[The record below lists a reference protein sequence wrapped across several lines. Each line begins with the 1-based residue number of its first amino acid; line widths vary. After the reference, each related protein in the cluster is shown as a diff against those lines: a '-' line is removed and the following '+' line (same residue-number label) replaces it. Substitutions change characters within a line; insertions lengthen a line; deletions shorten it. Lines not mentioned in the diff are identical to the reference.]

1 MMKHLGEDSKRENC
15 CYHDLAPV
23 DSIDSEEES
32 IQALRWAIKNPKVH
46 NIALS
51 GPYGSG
57 KSSVIQSYLRQYDV
71 SKRYKR
77 LERCSLLKKLRIL
90 NLVSKSSGENLRIS
104 LATFDGNLLEKE
116 DAKDELQKG
125 ILKQL
130 FYKVDASKIPLSRYR
145 KLHHIKGYRYVL
157 AIVLSLLLI
166 VAGGYLIFPQNVL
179 SFWNQYWDGVNGA
192 EKAFRIVTAIVFLV
206 GISYLLWM
214 FTSRFRIKSI
224 SVGDIT
230 AEGKNI
236 TEESILDRN
245 MDEILYFFEK
255 TKYRVVF
262 IEDLDRFNNTE
273 IFVNLRELNEILN
286 NYEVIKKCGK
296 VAFVYA
302 VRDDLFAEET
312 ERTKF
317 FDFMIP
323 VIPVINSTNSDEVM
337 KQLLG
342 IGEKPGCD
350 VPKVSHEISE
360 DFIKQI
366 YPFISNM
373 RTLINVINE
382 FWIYKRKLK
391 KDSADKLDD
400 EKIMA
405 LMVYKNLYP
414 KDFAELED
422 ERGLIKDAFDS
433 KDKLIKSRKEWLI
446 KEKEELSKLQKDATN
461 SVREI
466 KILILSEL
474 LKNVPAE
481 SAIISYEV
489 CMDNDTKRYTESEI
503 LKDEFSMEVFRQ
515 DKVKVR
521 INYKVC
527 SYYSREGSTDW
538 IVEPECISEKMKELF
553 ERYDLY
559 KKYEIYSMDKIK
571 AKLVQTGENLQRVRS
586 MSIQQMLED
595 KDDREQLPENVKNN
609 ILLMF
614 LLQRGYINENYADY
628 INYFREGSISRSE
641 LNFIRTVRSRQGICD
656 FEFVIRHHANVIEKL
671 FDYEFEQV
679 ELLNYSLMDYMLQH
693 CADSSQMQKLLG
705 QVTNRTVKS
714 KQFIKDYLSRGKFVA
729 EFVKRI
735 AAISMY
741 IWEDIAEDIELTQD
755 RQLSYLNDLLSY
767 AYIEDLKKNDYEI
780 DYEENGPN
788 EPVQRSITRYICEV
802 PDIFKRM
809 SDVPTEKWIQIIS
822 ALDVI
827 FVRVTL
833 QKIDKK
839 IVNAIIKKHAFELNH
854 HMIEEIFKITK
865 PEYLPVLFKKNY
877 YCIRKLSNREI
888 VEYVDERMIDYVEN
902 IILGEQTN
910 TEEDKDAVEII
921 LKSLLD
927 NKINDKDPGMY
938 SLCGEVLK
946 KEHLAYWETFEDFL
960 GNYEEDTIELWE
972 YLLRYGRITA
982 SWENCIAYY
991 EATGEIDDALYDFID
1006 AKIDDI
1012 LIDQRNHEKVRGEKF
1027 EPPHEFFKAL
1037 ITSDILEDTFYKLI
1051 TTFEIITFDCK
1062 CDEFS
1067 ENRLRMMIQMSYI
1080 PFDLEKLNELKNI
1093 SLELW
1098 MIYVANNKSDFLDNL
1113 SQERLEIEDIK
1124 NLLKA
1129 DIFEADE
1136 SKLVL
1141 EEIDAT
1147 EIDKELAEI
1156 LVSFS
1161 EKTIFEESYV
1171 EAVWENL
1178 PEDRRYEWLY
1188 NQMEVYDLDEL
1199 AEHFAQLEKTY
1210 LQFVDRD
1217 RRHKYK
1223 VYNTEYNAKLCAKL
1237 KEIGFVTGVKN
1248 TGEWLEGY
1256 VKKRG

>member
-296 VAFVYA
+296 V
-302 VRDDLFAEET
+302 
-312 ERTKF
+312 
-317 FDFMIP
+317 
-323 VIPVINSTNSDEVM
+323 
-337 KQLLG
+337 
-342 IGEKPGCD
+342 
-350 VPKVSHEISE
+350 
-360 DFIKQI
+360 
-366 YPFISNM
+366 
-373 RTLINVINE
+373 
-382 FWIYKRKLK
+382 
-391 KDSADKLDD
+391 
-400 EKIMA
+400 
-405 LMVYKNLYP
+405 
-414 KDFAELED
+414 
-422 ERGLIKDAFDS
+422 
-433 KDKLIKSRKEWLI
+433 
-446 KEKEELSKLQKDATN
+446 
-461 SVREI
+461 
-466 KILILSEL
+466 
-474 LKNVPAE
+474 
-481 SAIISYEV
+481 
-489 CMDNDTKRYTESEI
+489 
-503 LKDEFSMEVFRQ
+503 
-515 DKVKVR
+515 R

-559 KKYEIYSMDKIK
+559 KKYEIYSMDEIK
-571 AKLVQTGENLQRVRS
+571 AKLVQTEENLQRVRS

-991 EATGEIDDALYDFID
+991 EATGEIDDALCDFID

-1161 EKTIFEESYV
+1161 EKTIFEKSYV